1 MWAQRRSSERFA
13 STASVERDR
22 SRRLGGGRD
31 RVPVTGRTATASQDP
46 PRVHELGPEH
56 YFAEV
61 AGVLRRAEINGRHTE
76 AQVRIALDRLLAAPL
91 RRVSVRSLI
100 PEAWLLRHNMTVA
113 DSLYVVIARHL
124 GADLVT
130 TDLRLAN
137 SPTLPVATITP

>member
-1 MWAQRRSSERFA
+1 MSAIVLDAFA
-13 STASVERDR
+13 GVEIAFQTPD
-22 SRRLGGGRD
+22 GKI
-31 RVPVTGRTATASQDP
+31 
-46 PRVHELGPEH
+46 PRGPTSWVPEH

-76 AQVRIALDRLLAAPL
+76 AQVRIALDRLLAAPV

-113 DSLYVVIARHL
+113 DSLYVVMARHL

-137 SPTLPVATITP
+137 SPTLPVTTITP